1 MSFIER
7 EPLLAAYDAAHQGP
21 PGGARKL
28 IEEAPAVEVVPLD
41 RLCEYLALSQSPAP
55 HCRYCPRKST
65 PCNCHCILVAEE
77 WKTYLRAWMREEING
92 KID

>member
-1 MSFIER
+1 MSYIER

-41 RLCEYLALSQSPAP
+41 KLCELLKHCCAP
-55 HCRYCPRKST
+55 CT
-65 PCNCHCILVAEE
+65 LL
-77 WKTYLRAWMREEING
+77 YLRCPYDDYNCGDNKKCWYMVLKDWMRKEG
-92 KID
+92 LDSYT